1 MDSNDKI
8 VNSIE
13 RHFNGTPTIVEGSI
27 KEGCTFENTFIGGYG
42 TIIVDQEFLDDIF
55 SDINSEE
62 LSQDFI
68 RLLTTIN
75 NKVNNYFYSNNK
87 NQNQREEEYS
97 NSYVLDDE
105 GMILGTK
112 LSSLKGKNVAK
123 CSEKSLAAYIILE
136 KLYNDGSLKRKPSL
150 ILSTLKTK
158 ATKEEPH
165 AFLLIDKEDNEYPL
179 KHMLYDIENPTEL
192 SDLRGNKLIVP
203 GMYSLTDEEYSNIKK
218 GISCTPK
225 SLFENLNSEYRDIGA
240 KRIYGG
246 SELNKQFFN

>member
-1 MDSNDKI
+1 MNESNKI

-13 RHFNGTPTIVEGSI
+13 RHFDGTPTIIDGKVN
-27 KEGCTFENTFIGGYG
+27 EGCTFENTFIGGYG
-42 TIIVDQEFLDDIF
+42 TIIVDDDFMKDISKIIDYKEINNNF
-55 SDINSEE
+55 INVLSD
-62 LSQDFI
+62 
-68 RLLTTIN
+68 IN
-75 NKVNNYFYSNNK
+75 NKVNNYFYSNDKNK
-87 NQNQREEEYS
+87 NQREEEYS

-192 SDLRGNKLIVP
+192 SDLRGKKLIVP
-203 GMYSLTDEEYSNIKK
+203 GVYSLTDEEYSNIKK

-225 SLFENLNSEYRDIGA
+225 SLFENLDSEYRDIST

>member
-1 MDSNDKI
+1 MDSSNKI

-13 RHFNGTPTIVEGSI
+13 RHFDGTPTIIEGSVN
-27 KEGCTFENTFIGGYG
+27 EGCTFENTFIGGYG
-42 TIIVDQEFLDDIF
+42 TIIVDEDFLKDIIG
-55 SDINSEE
+55 SINYKD
-62 LSQDFI
+62 LSNDFI
-68 RLLTTIN
+68 KILTDIN
-75 NKVNNYFYSNNK
+75 NKVNNYFYSDNKENNK
-87 NQNQREEEYS
+87 REEEYS
-97 NSYVLDDE
+97 KSYVVDDE
-105 GMILGTK
+105 GMIIGTK

-192 SDLRGNKLIVP
+192 SDLRGKKLIVP
-203 GMYSLTDEEYSNIKK
+203 GVYSLTDEEYSNIKK

-225 SLFENLNSEYRDIGA
+225 SLFENLDSEYRDIGA

>member
-1 MDSNDKI
+1 MNESNKI

-13 RHFNGTPTIVEGSI
+13 RHFDGTPTIIDGKVNEW
-27 KEGCTFENTFIGGYG
+27 CTFDNTFIGGYG
-42 TIIVDQEFLDDIF
+42 TIIVDDDFMKDISKIIDYKEINNNF
-55 SDINSEE
+55 INVLSD
-62 LSQDFI
+62 
-68 RLLTTIN
+68 IN
-75 NKVNNYFYSNNK
+75 NKVNNYFYSNDKNK
-87 NQNQREEEYS
+87 NQREEEYS

-136 KLYNDGSLKRKPSL
+136 KLYNDGNLKRKPSL

-203 GMYSLTDEEYSNIKK
+203 GVYSLTDEECSNIKK

-225 SLFENLNSEYRDIGA
+225 SLFENLNPEYRDIGV